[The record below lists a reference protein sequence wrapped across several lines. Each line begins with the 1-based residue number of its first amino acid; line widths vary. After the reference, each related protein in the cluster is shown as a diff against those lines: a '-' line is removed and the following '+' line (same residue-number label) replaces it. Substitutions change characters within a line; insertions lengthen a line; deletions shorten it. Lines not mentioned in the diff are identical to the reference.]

1 MAISN
6 CLSSIV
12 ESEDMTNQKKTAP
25 TVPSEDA
32 VLRRMLSTRPKP
44 HQPKPTPAKLEKAK

>member
-1 MAISN
+1 
-6 CLSSIV
+6 
-12 ESEDMTNQKKTAP
+12 MTNQKKTAP